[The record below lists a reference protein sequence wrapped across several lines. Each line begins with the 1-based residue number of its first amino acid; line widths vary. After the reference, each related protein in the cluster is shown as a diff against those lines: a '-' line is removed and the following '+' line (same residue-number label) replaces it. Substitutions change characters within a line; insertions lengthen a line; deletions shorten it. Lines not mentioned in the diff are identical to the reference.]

1 MSNWFQH
8 FIARGSQL
16 VLWRH
21 FESDNTEDPLRD
33 TMTKEEVPKG
43 DKPAHAV
50 NTSSPFLQPPP
61 EPATGLGEYRL
72 LAPKAA
78 VWVSPLQLGGMAFG
92 DTWTHIAGKTTKE
105 DVFKLLDAF
114 VEAGGNFLDT

>member
-1 MSNWFQH
+1 
-8 FIARGSQL
+8 
-16 VLWRH
+16 
-21 FESDNTEDPLRD
+21 
-33 TMTKEEVPKG
+33 MTATKVQNG

-50 NTSSPFLQPPP
+50 NTSSPWLQPPP
-61 EPATGLGEYRL
+61 QPATGLGEYRL

-105 DVFKLLDAF
+105 DVFKLLDAY